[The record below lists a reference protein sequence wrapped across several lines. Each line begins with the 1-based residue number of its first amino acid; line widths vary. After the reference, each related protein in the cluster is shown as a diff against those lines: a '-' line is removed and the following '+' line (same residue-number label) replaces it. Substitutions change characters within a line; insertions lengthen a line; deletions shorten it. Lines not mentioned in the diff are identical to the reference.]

1 MWNDSA
7 LRKLL
12 RCAQGSSKEQNM
24 NMGNR
29 QSFLRLSA
37 HNGGQTMLNLLSFLV
52 IITLFSG
59 LIGFLTFTF
68 QSQGAAICGALRGE
82 NVPQVRRFAHH
93 HNVNFV
99 NFDRHRLTPMVTTPP
114 KRAQLRAAA

>member
-1 MWNDSA
+1 
-7 LRKLL
+7 
-12 RCAQGSSKEQNM
+12 
-24 NMGNR
+24 
-29 QSFLRLSA
+29 
-37 HNGGQTMLNLLSFLV
+37 MLNLLSFLV

-68 QSQGAAICGALRGE
+68 QSQGAAISRALRGE
-82 NVPQVRRFAHH
+82 NVPQGQRSEHRHS
-93 HNVNFV
+93 VNFV